1 MMKNE
6 IIKILIDYGVE
17 GNEYG
22 DLVEY
27 LSNLLAEIKWLSEVN
42 DVLQSDLEQFIE
54 KSAEDE
60 AGLKDELKATEAEV
74 LRLREAI
81 ADIANDMVENLPD
94 NLTVYVSKLRKVIE

>member
-1 MMKNE
+1 MKNE